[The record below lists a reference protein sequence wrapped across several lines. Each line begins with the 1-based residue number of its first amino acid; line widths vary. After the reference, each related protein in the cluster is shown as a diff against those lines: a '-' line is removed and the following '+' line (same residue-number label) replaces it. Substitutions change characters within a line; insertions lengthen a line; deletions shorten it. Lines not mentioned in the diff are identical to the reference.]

1 MSHGQN
7 MQVAGGRDEAMKQA
21 GQGID
26 RSGSVDIYDL
36 RLMTLLHEL
45 VRKNRKWGA
54 ARVLGV
60 DPRTVALCMRTGRLS
75 RRVREALELGL
86 QSGQGTAAALQRE
99 RNDALEQRIGEVE
112 QRLRTGLDEMQASV
126 AEQIAGLGEE
136 LQQGAGLSE
145 SLRDVERRLARL
157 EPAAGGGGS
166 ATEDDAG
173 PGAGRTLR
181 PATQGEAPFRP
192 YPELVTLA
200 LEPGEELVYGDAMGT
215 VAAWREAQ
223 AAFARSVEAGSVLDR
238 AVARER
244 VLELELELIE
254 EHELTLPPADY
265 PWAWADRAAQALRR
279 RRSLWEVR
287 SERGRAELRRRL
299 RRVLSLGL
307 WRG

>member
-1 MSHGQN
+1 
-7 MQVAGGRDEAMKQA
+7 MKQSGSA
-21 GQGID
+21 IE

-60 DPRTVALCMRTGRLS
+60 DPRTVDMCMRTGRLS

-112 QRLRTGLDEMQASV
+112 QRLRAGLDEVQASV

-145 SLRDVERRLARL
+145 SLREVERRLAQL
-157 EPAAGGGGS
+157 EPAAGAGRS
-166 ATEDDAG
+166 AVEDDAG
-173 PGAGRTLR
+173 PGAGRKVR
-181 PATQGEAPFRP
+181 PAAQGEAPFRP
-192 YPELVTLA
+192 YPELVTLEP
-200 LEPGEELVYGDAMGT
+200 EPGEELVYGDAMAT
-215 VAAWREAQ
+215 VATWREAR
-223 AAFARSVEAGSVLDR
+223 AAYARSVEAGTALSR

-244 VLELELELIE
+244 ALVLELALIE

-265 PWAWADRAAQALRR
+265 PWDWAERTAQALRR
-279 RRSLWEVR
+279 RRALWEAR
-287 SERGRAELRRRL
+287 SERAGAERRRWL
-299 RRVLSLGL
+299 RHVVSFGRWGD
-307 WRG
+307 

>member
-1 MSHGQN
+1 
-7 MQVAGGRDEAMKQA
+7 MKQA

-45 VRKNRKWGA
+45 VRKHRKWGA

-60 DPRTVALCMRTGRLS
+60 DPRTVDMCMRTGRLS

-99 RNDALEQRIGEVE
+99 RNDALERRIGEVE
-112 QRLRTGLDEMQASV
+112 QRLRAGLDEMQASV

-145 SLRDVERRLARL
+145 SLRDVEQRLAHL
-157 EPAAGGGGS
+157 EPAA
-166 ATEDDAG
+166 EDAS

-181 PATQGEAPFRP
+181 PAAQGEAPFRP

-200 LEPGEELVYGDAMGT
+200 PEPGEELVYGDAMAT
-215 VAAWREAQ
+215 VAAWREAR
-223 AAFARSVEAGSVLDR
+223 AAYARSVEAGTALSR
-238 AVARER
+238 AVAREGAL
-244 VLELELELIE
+244 VLELALIE
-254 EHELTLPPADY
+254 DHELTLPPADY
-265 PWAWADRAAQALRR
+265 PWDWAERTAQALRR
-279 RRSLWEVR
+279 RRALWEAR
-287 SERGRAELRRRL
+287 SERAGAERRRWL
-299 RRVLSLGL
+299 RHAVSFGRWGD
-307 WRG
+307 